1 MTWCWIID
9 DLSTVFTVWAWDYW
23 GSDRVNERTGGQLAP
38 KICKFLLLLYNQ
50 MLWCNCELEQRSVSQ
65 KLLPKS
71 CKSKLVPKAWKST
84 SLKTRTKMRFWKDL
98 KASEPFDELVI
109 TVNWSPQSTGPPRRL
124 VPSVKC
130 PLQST
135 GPHQSTGLFSQLV
148 AASQLVP
155 PVNWTPSQTIFP
167 GN

>member
-1 MTWCWIID
+1 MIDTNCMFDLDKTNHWHFKSNLLMTWCWIID

-71 CKSKLVPKAWKST
+71 CKSKLVPKSWKST
-84 SLKTRTKMRFWKDL
+84 SLKT
-98 KASEPFDELVI
+98 
-109 TVNWSPQSTGPPRRL
+109 
-124 VPSVKC
+124 
-130 PLQST
+130 
-135 GPHQSTGLFSQLV
+135 SQL
-148 AASQLVP
+148 S
-155 PVNWTPSQTIFP
+155 NCTPRKAPKLRQIRYFNRMELRWMDTSSGGQ
-167 GN
+167 G